1 MPGPSWVSPLISQDH
16 RDRLKEFLDGDVE
29 FLVVGAH
36 ALAAHGV
43 PRATGDLDLW
53 INRSPVNVQR
63 VWQALIRFGAPL
75 TDLDSSDLEKPDVVY
90 QVGVA
95 PNRVDILSFIDG
107 VAFDKAWRQRVE
119 VDIEGLKIP
128 IIGREDLIQNKDTV
142 GRPQDIADIKRLK
155 SLDS

>member
-1 MPGPSWVSPLISQDH
+1 
-16 RDRLKEFLDGDVE
+16 LKEFLDGDVE

-53 INRSPVNVQR
+53 INRSPENVEK
-63 VWQALIRFGAPL
+63 VWQALERFGAPL
-75 TDLDSSDLEKPDVVY
+75 TDLDPSDLEKPDVVY

-107 VAFDKAWRQRVE
+107 VTFSEAWQQRMEIE
-119 VDIEGLKIP
+119 VEGLSIP
-128 IIGREDLIQNKDTV
+128 VISKEHLVLNKDTV

-155 SLDS
+155 SLE